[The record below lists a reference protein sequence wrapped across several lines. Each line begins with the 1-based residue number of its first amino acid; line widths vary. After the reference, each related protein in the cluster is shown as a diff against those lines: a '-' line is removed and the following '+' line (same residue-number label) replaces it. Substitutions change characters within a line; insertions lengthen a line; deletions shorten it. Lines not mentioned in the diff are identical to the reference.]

1 MPRRIDVRARKAPQ
15 QQRSQQMRADIL
27 EAAVRVLGR
36 EGAERFTTA
45 RVAQAAGV
53 SVGSLYQYFP
63 NKHAILYAVHER
75 IVEDAWREVQA
86 ILDDGERAPREKLV
100 AIARRF
106 FTGEARDV
114 AEFGAPLQEAERFF
128 AFWGQRLFGDAPT
141 RTAREGFVYVPL
153 QGRLLEHRSFQS
165 CAPLDMLRQ
174 ILRHETRRRIVATLH
189 PKECHAPADLAALDR
204 LAEREPRLTL
214 TRGAMEPLLQACDY
228 VATQNSSAAFAGYFF
243 RKPAVLFARVDF
255 HHIAANVT
263 ALGAEAA
270 LRRAPELEPD
280 YAGYLHWFWQEMSI
294 NAGRPEAEA
303 KILAALQ
310 RHGWPT

>member
-1 MPRRIDVRARKAPQ
+1 MSEPR
-15 QQRSQQMRADIL
+15 IL
-27 EAAVRVLGR
+27 RFYLETGLRESAAEGRHNFIGKIAAVA
-36 EGAERFTTA
+36 EGAGYRVEYRPDTPAERAAAATRPGYAMVHMTPPHNDRALTFRRVYHYPFWA
-45 RVAQAAGV
+45 IEAHAERWLWRVAQ
-53 SVGSLYQYFP
+53 SEFP
-63 NKHAILYAVHER
+63 QGDV
-75 IVEDAWREVQA
+75 
-86 ILDDGERAPREKLV
+86 PR
-100 AIARRF
+100 
-106 FTGEARDV
+106 
-114 AEFGAPLQEAERFF
+114 QEAERFF

>member
-36 EGAERFTTA
+36 EGPERFTTA

-128 AFWGQRLFGDAPT
+128 DAQPEHQALQEQIHARIT
-141 RTAREGFVYVPL
+141 RFVQGARPE
-153 QGRLLEHRSFQS
+153 
-165 CAPLDMLRQ
+165 LDDAEAR
-174 ILRHETRRRIVATLH
+174 
-189 PKECHAPADLAALDR
+189 DR
-204 LAEREPRLTL
+204 
-214 TRGAMEPLLQACDY
+214 
-228 VATQNSSAAFAGYFF
+228 AAFLIVVLESVGKQVAAAGL
-243 RKPAVLFARVDF
+243 PLAVVERWADD
-255 HHIAANVT
+255 T
-263 ALGAEAA
+263 ATMLADHLG
-270 LRRAPELEPD
+270 
-280 YAGYLHWFWQEMSI
+280 W
-294 NAGRPEAEA
+294 
-303 KILAALQ
+303 
-310 RHGWPT
+310 